1 MSKYV
6 RETAPAKSVS
16 ATVIMKG
23 ARHVA
28 TVQAHYGS
36 SRVLVNVWQES
47 EAYRKSFTKAH
58 NAPTTDSELDRAAY
72 ELFAFQ
78 QGTASGYGYDKFAA
92 ALSGLIIDGHTMGNH
107 CEFWRKPPKGRATF
121 PETAKA
127 PKGWSFA
134 NWTRWSKSRGKS
146 MHAYDWRDMAKAELF
161 PNGLPENDAGA
172 WDSIHARANE
182 LEAEWRESDDCE
194 SGYSD
199 CYRATG
205 LDYLRAIGYSLINA
219 I

>member
-1 MSKYV
+1 MVKYV
-6 RETAPAKSVS
+6 RETGAAKSVS

-72 ELFAFQ
+72 DLFAFQ

-92 ALSGLIIDGHTMGNH
+92 ALAGLIIDGHTMGDH
-107 CEFWRKPPKGRATF
+107 CQIRRDPPKGRHTF
-121 PETAKA
+121 PRDAKA

-134 NWTRWSKSRGKS
+134 NWTDWSKSRK
-146 MHAYDWRDMAKAELF
+146 RDMRLSDFIA
-161 PNGLPENDAGA
+161 
-172 WDSIHARANE
+172 
-182 LEAEWRESDDCE
+182 EAEKEMPGAEYEALKVRAYQLQKEWGESDDCE
-194 SGYSD
+194 SGYLS
-199 CYRATG
+199 CFRATG
-205 LDYLRAIGYSLINA
+205 LDYLRAIGYTLINA
-219 I
+219 L